1 MSTSLYSS
9 SSLIPISPPAPHR
22 KAPKPPT
29 YSPRRHRPRHIQMRE
44 PASCG
49 LFTVAED
56 EEDEMMEE
64 YESDASISIG
74 SFSLMYDL
82 PSAVPSSEIFPS
94 PSSTPSPETRSYRLG
109 KRRDADV
116 PRDIDEDMDEV
127 EALNRLSWSSRD
139 SSSTATMTEGETDS
153 ECRGLTTPNMENE
166 DPFGWQTIPL
176 SDDAES
182 SVEADIQMAESAIG
196 GHLFTPFSFSKQPAL
211 AESIRTS
218 RRPPPLTLTTQ
229 LLTPVSTP
237 TLSSA
242 NPFSATSNASTAE
255 SDSIFTPRTATTPN
269 TASLLPALPIV
280 SSLEWSSRTGGFCDI
295 ASPTTPTTR
304 YPSGSVK
311 RGHARS
317 GSGSRSR
324 SSSSAKQ
331 RRKSPEDP
339 VDLAMALE
347 ELLASC
353 GENVSFSSSDSEF
366 SGPASVTGSE
376 CESSSEDNFEAR
388 ALRFPLPPSRY
399 PTSPLNIAPRTP
411 MPAKAARHTRP
422 SAPFAPRKER
432 RSVPASFAR
441 STSSPLASPTALK
454 GDHSYLTSLSMGTDA
469 PGSPAGSFGS
479 SGSSLGSTS
488 SRKSLPGRKGLPMD
502 WIKFGGQI

>member
-1 MSTSLYSS
+1 MRHSSLRAHPYHAPTSQAYGYVEPEECLTSMSSSLYIS

-22 KAPKPPT
+22 KAPKPPN
-29 YSPRRHRPRHIQMRE
+29 YSPRRDRPRHIHMRE

-56 EEDEMMEE
+56 EEDETMDE
-64 YESDASISIG
+64 YESDVSLSVG
-74 SFSLMYDL
+74 TFSLMYDL

-94 PSSTPSPETRSYRLG
+94 PTSTPSPETRSYRLD
-109 KRRDADV
+109 KRRSADV
-116 PRDIDEDMDEV
+116 PRDVDEEMEEV

-139 SSSTATMTEGETDS
+139 SSSTATITEGETDS
-153 ECRGLTTPNMENE
+153 ECRGLTTPKMEND

-176 SDDAES
+176 SDD
-182 SVEADIQMAESAIG
+182 VEASAEAEIQAADSTIG
-196 GHLFTPFSFSKQPAL
+196 GHFFTPLSFSKQPTL

-218 RRPPPLTLTTQ
+218 RRPPPLTLTTRF
-229 LLTPVSTP
+229 LTPISTP

-242 NPFSATSNASTAE
+242 NPFSAVSNASTAE
-255 SDSIFTPRTATTPN
+255 SDSILTPRTATTPN

-280 SSLEWSSRTGGFCDI
+280 SSCEWSSRTRGFSEA

-304 YPSGSVK
+304 YSSGSVK

-317 GSGSRSR
+317 GSGSGSGSGARSR
-324 SSSSAKQ
+324 SSSSVKQ

-347 ELLASC
+347 ELLSSC
-353 GENVSFSSSDSEF
+353 GERVVLSSSESEI

-376 CESSSEDNFEAR
+376 CESSSEDDFEAR

-411 MPAKAARHTRP
+411 TPAKAR
-422 SAPFAPRKER
+422 
-432 RSVPASFAR
+432 
-441 STSSPLASPTALK
+441 
-454 GDHSYLTSLSMGTDA
+454 
-469 PGSPAGSFGS
+469 
-479 SGSSLGSTS
+479 
-488 SRKSLPGRKGLPMD
+488 
-502 WIKFGGQI
+502 